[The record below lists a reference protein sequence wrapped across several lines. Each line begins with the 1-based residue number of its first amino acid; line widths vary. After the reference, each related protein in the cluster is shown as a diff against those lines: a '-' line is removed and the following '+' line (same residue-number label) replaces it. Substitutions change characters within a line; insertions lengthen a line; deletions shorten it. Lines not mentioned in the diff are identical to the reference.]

1 MSKIK
6 SNIKLDRLSL
16 ISGSAVSLI
25 GVLGLLGWVTGVRE
39 LASFHSAYIP
49 ISPDT
54 SFAFIMFGLVIIM
67 MVRFQYPRRSTIVVS
82 IIIGIISIYGLF
94 KFAEYFLGTDL
105 TFENVLFPASEK
117 ISRIMI
123 KRMSPLTGLL
133 LFVSGMALQLKLFF
147 ESHSKTPN
155 MVSSSGVM
163 ILATGFIAS
172 VGYLY
177 GTPLLYGGKIIPLAA
192 PTAIGFL
199 FLGCALLANAGTE
212 SVFIRPWI
220 GSSANVKLIRVLL
233 PLVVFAI
240 LVQGF
245 LHEKLFI
252 MYGINLALLSAV
264 LSLIF
269 AVITG
274 AAVIQLSRVIFREAE
289 KAEIY
294 RKQTERKNLQLV
306 SIIESSEDAIIGKTL
321 DGIITTWN
329 TGAEKMYGY
338 TKKEAINRPIS
349 IIIPPDHQNEIIQF
363 LEKIRLGQHIDDY
376 ETVRLRKDGTKINV
390 SISLFAMYDGEGIL
404 VGASSIARDISE
416 RKRIDEQ
423 LRKMS
428 RAVEQSPASIVITS
442 TAGIIEYVNPKF
454 IQITGYSLED
464 AIGKNARILKSGEK
478 PPEEYKELW
487 ETITSGNEWHGE
499 FHNKRKN
506 GELYWE
512 SAVISPIKNDL
523 GIVSRFLAIKEDI
536 TERKEAEAEREKLI
550 LELQEAL
557 ADVKTLGGLI
567 PICSSCKKIRDDKGY
582 WNILEAY
589 LMKHSDAKFTH
600 GICPECMV
608 KLYPD
613 IVNNKSDK

>member
-1 MSKIK
+1 
-6 SNIKLDRLSL
+6 
-16 ISGSAVSLI
+16 
-25 GVLGLLGWVTGVRE
+25 
-39 LASFHSAYIP
+39 
-49 ISPDT
+49 
-54 SFAFIMFGLVIIM
+54 
-67 MVRFQYPRRSTIVVS
+67 
-82 IIIGIISIYGLF
+82 
-94 KFAEYFLGTDL
+94 
-105 TFENVLFPASEK
+105 
-117 ISRIMI
+117 
-123 KRMSPLTGLL
+123 
-133 LFVSGMALQLKLFF
+133 
-147 ESHSKTPN
+147 
-155 MVSSSGVM
+155 
-163 ILATGFIAS
+163 
-172 VGYLY
+172 
-177 GTPLLYGGKIIPLAA
+177 
-192 PTAIGFL
+192 
-199 FLGCALLANAGTE
+199 
-212 SVFIRPWI
+212 
-220 GSSANVKLIRVLL
+220 
-233 PLVVFAI
+233 
-240 LVQGF
+240 
-245 LHEKLFI
+245 
-252 MYGINLALLSAV
+252 
-264 LSLIF
+264 
-269 AVITG
+269 
-274 AAVIQLSRVIFREAE
+274 
-289 KAEIY
+289 
-294 RKQTERKNLQLV
+294 
-306 SIIESSEDAIIGKTL
+306 
-321 DGIITTWN
+321 
-329 TGAEKMYGY
+329 
-338 TKKEAINRPIS
+338 
-349 IIIPPDHQNEIIQF
+349 
-363 LEKIRLGQHIDDY
+363 LGQHIDDY